1 MSGRI
6 GVVGSNMTDLITY
19 ADRFPRPGETLEAPR
34 FEVGRGGKG
43 ANQAVAAARLG
54 AAVAMVGRVG
64 DDAFGQETIRSLQND
79 GIDTTHVLVVPGA
92 TTGVAPIFVASSGEN
107 AIFIIKGANAHLTPT
122 DVEAASAVL
131 LGCDL
136 ILLQLEI
143 PLETVYATIDWA
155 HRHHRRVVLNP
166 APATTELAF
175 DRIATVDYFVP
186 NQTELAIL
194 AGQPADTPAQAETA
208 ARALLERGMS
218 QIIVT
223 MGGEGAILVTT
234 NQTVHVPAVPVAV
247 KDTTGAGDAFIGA
260 FAFYE
265 ARGGSPEEALR
276 MATSYAAFSVTRPGT
291 QTSFATA
298 PEFHSF
304 CGRDE
309 VVGGIHNDPPQSVS
323 SRRA

>member
-19 ADRFPRPGETLEAPR
+19 GDRFPRPGETLEAPR
-34 FEVGRGGKG
+34 FEIGRGGKG

-54 AAVAMVGRVG
+54 AAVAMVARVG
-64 DDAFGQETIRSLQND
+64 DDAFGEETIRSLQKD
-79 GIDTTHVLVVPGA
+79 GIDTTHVRVVAGA
-92 TTGVAPIFVASSGEN
+92 TTGVAPIFVASNGEN
-107 AIFIIKGANAHLTPT
+107 AIFIIKGANAHLMPA

-155 HRHHRRVVLNP
+155 DRHDRRVVLNP
-166 APATTELAF
+166 APATSELALE
-175 DRIATVDYFVP
+175 RIATVDYFVP

-194 AGQPADTPAQAETA
+194 AGQPVETPDQAEA
-208 ARALLERGMS
+208 AAQTLLGQGMRR
-218 QIIVT
+218 IIVT
-223 MGGEGAILVTT
+223 MGSEGALLVTKDR
-234 NQTVHVPAVPVAV
+234 TVHVPAIPVPVE
-247 KDTTGAGDAFIGA
+247 DTTGAGDAFIGA

-265 ARGGSPEEALR
+265 ARGSSPEEALR
-276 MATSYAAFSVTRPGT
+276 MATAYAAFSVTRAGT

-298 PEFHSF
+298 SEFDVF
-304 CGRDE
+304 R
-309 VVGGIHNDPPQSVS
+309 
-323 SRRA
+323 RRADVERGDR